1 MGRVSTQTRSG
12 AFCFVVVAIVVFSA
26 AVAAADE
33 PMFVRWLVMD
43 DPGDETIRDYWERAE
58 REELDPPALVDLG
71 TMLFYRGYPKDAVRV
86 FKRALDLD
94 PDLYEAWF
102 RIGLVEHSEGD
113 LDSARQAYKRC
124 LKKLTG
130 HGWCN
135 FYLGL
140 LEEQLGHSSNALY
153 HYRRALK
160 FAPELANPR
169 VNPEVIASKLMLGV
183 QLQDQDRRRFNDSL
197 PMPYLE
203 PGKVE
208 RVRRQYEPTPT
219 PEPEETPETTVAET
233 PPRSELQQT
242 QPRPTQ
248 AQPAPPPRPAPPR
261 RAPKPATAL
270 PTASPRGAEDNDVR
284 TPYGMPPIGVVSDEA
299 HFIPLWPNLV
309 ARVAEALI

>member
-1 MGRVSTQTRSG
+1 MRAKFGG
-12 AFCFVVVAIVVFSA
+12 LLFVVVAIVVFSA
-26 AVAAADE
+26 TVAATDE

-58 REELDPPALVDLG
+58 RAELKPPAMVDLG
-71 TMLFYRGYPKDAVRV
+71 TMLFYRGYPKDAVGV
-86 FKRALDLD
+86 FKDALDLD
-94 PDLYEAWF
+94 PNLYEAWF

-113 LDSARQAYKRC
+113 LDNARQAYKRT

-153 HYRRALK
+153 YYRRALK

-169 VNPEVIASKLMLGV
+169 VNPEVMTSRLMLGV
-183 QLQDQDRRRFNDSL
+183 QLQDQDRRRFKDSL

-208 RVRRQYEPTPT
+208 RVRRRYEPKLT
-219 PEPEETPETTVAET
+219 PEPDGVRETEAVVT
-233 PPRSELQQT
+233 PPKERQQPKT
-242 QPRPTQ
+242 QPTP
-248 AQPAPPPRPAPPR
+248 AKPAPPPRPAPPR
-261 RAPKPATAL
+261 RAPRPVT
-270 PTASPRGAEDNDVR
+270 TSPQGAEDHNAR
-284 TPYGMPPIGVVSDEA
+284 TQDAMPPIGVVSDEA
-299 HFIPLWPNLV
+299 RFVPVWPNLV
-309 ARVAEALI
+309 VRTAEALI

>member
-1 MGRVSTQTRSG
+1 MRAKFGG
-12 AFCFVVVAIVVFSA
+12 LMFVVAAIVVFSA

-33 PMFVRWLVMD
+33 PMFVRWLVID

-58 REELDPPALVDLG
+58 SEELDPPAMVDLG

-113 LDSARQAYKRC
+113 LNSARQAYKRC

-153 HYRRALK
+153 HYRRAFK
-160 FAPELANPR
+160 FAPELADPK
-169 VNPEVIASKLMLGV
+169 VNPEVMASKLALGV
-183 QLQDQDRRRFNDSL
+183 QLQDYDRRRFKNTV

-203 PGKVE
+203 PNQVNHVKQ
-208 RVRRQYEPTPT
+208 QYEPTPT
-219 PEPEETPETTVAET
+219 PTPQESAETTAEQATPQSELRRAQPQPTPE
-233 PPRSELQQT
+233 
-242 QPRPTQ
+242 QPVR
-248 AQPAPPPRPAPPR
+248 PPRPV
-261 RAPKPATAL
+261 L
-270 PTASPRGAEDNDVR
+270 PQRQTTP
-284 TPYGMPPIGVVSDEA
+284 TPYTQ
-299 HFIPLWPNLV
+299 
-309 ARVAEALI
+309 